1 MKNFKI
7 TSAIFNEIE
16 EVEFNSTEAYEE
28 YYSVM
33 YKLAENE
40 LCLSED
46 EKENMS
52 NDELQE
58 NIDDEMNNIISVKRI
73 HKEGL
78 LFHALLKWYNR
89 NENHNLND
97 YSLKVLENV
106 RSAVLDDEYLYY
118 VTGYGYDTI
127 SSDLLGGTSDGQA
140 KYDFLKWINE

>member
-7 TSAIFNEIE
+7 TSAIFNEIQKLDM
-16 EVEFNSTEAYEE
+16 NNHDAYEIL
-28 YYSVM
+28 

-40 LCLSED
+40 LVSENEYASKELIED
-46 EKENMS
+46 EI
-52 NDELQE
+52 D
-58 NIDDEMNNIISVKRI
+58 NISSVKMI

-78 LFHALLKWYNR
+78 LFHALLKWHNR